1 MTTSNDQQGEQ
12 KVSDKRNGHRPRAE
26 TLPRAE
32 VPSAD
37 TADGLMAGASV
48 TDVAPHSERDGHEPH
63 LNSAEGDGPTRA
75 SANGSLSTLAESLEG
90 VRERLG
96 LPRREWPV
104 EAERSSERRR
114 YKQAIAVELLASGM
128 TVTEVA
134 KKLGVDPSTVHRWLN
149 DSFFVAEL
157 EARRDELID
166 AMLDQHL
173 LASRMATAKLMKLM
187 DSDNEQVALRAA
199 ATLYAGGQRA
209 YQFMDVRKR
218 IERLEDNMGIV
229 YGFKV

>member
-1 MTTSNDQQGEQ
+1 MATSNDQQGG
-12 KVSDKRNGHRPRAE
+12 DRRNGHRPRAE

-32 VPSAD
+32 VPSAE

-48 TDVAPHSERDGHEPH
+48 TDVAPHSERDGQEPH

-75 SANGSLSTLAESLEG
+75 FANGSLSTLAESLEG

-96 LPRREWPV
+96 LPKRDWPV
-104 EAERSSERRR
+104 EAERSSERRK
-114 YKQAIAVELLASGM
+114 YKQAIAMELLASGM

-134 KKLGVDPSTVHRWLN
+134 KKLGADPSTVHRWLN
-149 DSFFVAEL
+149 DPFFVAEL
-157 EARRDELID
+157 EARRDEIVES
-166 AMLDQHL
+166 MLDQHL
-173 LASRMATAKLMKLM
+173 LASRMAAAKLMELLE
-187 DSDNEQVALRAA
+187 SDNEQVALRAA

-218 IERLEDNMGIV
+218 IERLEDNIGIA